1 MSSIVDILVGLVLLG
16 YGRRLYW
23 AFVAGVGFLT
33 GLLLGPQ
40 VLPDRPNWVILLVAL
55 ALALVGAVLAVV
67 AKKVMIAVVGF
78 FAGGGIGL
86 MLLRQHGV
94 AGEVPGWIVYVVAG
108 IVGLLLTR
116 LLFEGALILLSSL
129 AGAGLLVAGV
139 EDFVALSSGLAVLLI
154 IALALIGIIV
164 QVSSGRPR
172 RSAPGRSP

>member
-1 MSSIVDILVGLVLLG
+1 
-16 YGRRLYW
+16 
-23 AFVAGVGFLT
+23 
-33 GLLLGPQ
+33 
-40 VLPDRPNWVILLVAL
+40 
-55 ALALVGAVLAVV
+55 
-67 AKKVMIAVVGF
+67 MIAVVGF

-94 AGEVPGWIVYVVAG
+94 AGEVPGWIVYMVAG